1 VQELKVS
8 HRRGAAGRAFLDFR
22 FAAQAQ
28 SSAPAQE
35 AAAAGPLWVPLE
47 PLDGESEL
55 WLTGEPVAA
64 GRLGSFEARHSGD
77 LLALSCCRWVK
88 PGEIAAETRRLYLEA
103 VHAVSKAGFP
113 HLVRIWNY
121 LPDINA
127 GADEAE
133 HYRQFCTGRAAAL
146 TELQL
151 DPAGLPAAS
160 ALGALAGQPLQ
171 LTFLASR
178 VPGRHLDNPRQV
190 SPHQYPPQYGRSPPS
205 FARATLFGN
214 RLIISGT
221 AAIVGHESQHS
232 GDVDRQLSCTADN
245 LLLLM
250 DHACA
255 EADARRIDDLHARV
269 YLRHPEHLERA
280 RAALQADLSNLASA
294 VFLRA
299 DVCRSELLLEIEA
312 TGVLR

>member
-1 VQELKVS
+1 MIVQELKVS

-22 FAAQAQ
+22 FAAQPVG
-28 SSAPAQE
+28 PAD
-35 AAAAGPLWVPLE
+35 AGPLWVPLE
-47 PLDGESEL
+47 PLDGDAEL

-64 GRLGSFEARHSGD
+64 GQLGSFEARHSGD
-77 LLALSCCRWVK
+77 LLALSCWRRVK
-88 PGEIAAETRRLYLEA
+88 PGEIAAESRRLYLEA
-103 VHAVSKAGFP
+103 LHAVTRAGFP

-127 GADEAE
+127 GIDEAE
-133 HYRQFCTGRAAAL
+133 HYRQFCAGRAAAL
-146 TELQL
+146 AELQL
-151 DPAGLPAAS
+151 DPGGLPAAS
-160 ALGALAGQPLQ
+160 ALGATAGQPLQ

-190 SPHQYPPQYGRSPPS
+190 SPHQYPPQYGRSPPT
-205 FARATLFGN
+205 FARATLFGH

-221 AAIVGHESQHS
+221 AAIVGHESQHP
-232 GDVDRQLSCTADN
+232 GDIHRQLSCTADN

-255 EADARRIDDLHARV
+255 EGDARRVDDLHARV
-269 YLRHPEHLERA
+269 YLRHSEHLEWA
-280 RAALQADLSNLASA
+280 RAALCADLPNLTSA

-299 DVCRSELLLEIEA
+299 DVCRSELLLEVEA